1 MAKVRGETVP
11 KLDAFGGDV
20 AVESWVLCEKVQ
32 TMKSDELHRTCE
44 VRWRFRGGREL
55 VLLVVVI
62 GSRREAGDAC
72 GDVCAVG
79 SSTSRPPERR
89 KCHIGG
95 GAPNAYACERGWL
108 VRLYSVREGLL

>member
-44 VRWRFRGGREL
+44 VR
-55 VLLVVVI
+55 
-62 GSRREAGDAC
+62 
-72 GDVCAVG
+72 
-79 SSTSRPPERR
+79 
-89 KCHIGG
+89 
-95 GAPNAYACERGWL
+95 
-108 VRLYSVREGLL
+108 